1 MSQITRCPSCATSFK
16 VVADQLRISEGWVR
30 CGQCKEV
37 FDASAHLLP
46 VAPAAL
52 LPDVSLTDTRPPPAP
67 TARKSDAARAWGG
80 GSAPPSTPAWE
91 ATAQAAPAAVD
102 TAYPAARADGG
113 DRHTGTSHPM
123 AAAPVAPVMPVLDIP
138 APAVPAFLA
147 VGAAAS
153 EENRLNLT
161 PEAPFSWGPAPAR
174 RPPEATDHSPSR
186 PGQEVGAPVMDE
198 VAEKPM
204 PDVAVGFPGEDVPLP
219 ASVLGGDVEAAGGLR
234 GGYELPAADP
244 DDSISLPDL
253 VTPGAEADG
262 SSVEEPSKARV
273 DLARRSLL
281 SPEPVHA
288 ASGDAPSELH
298 GAAPD
303 APSVAPAQLPS
314 VDFVQLPAE
323 DEALV
328 ALALV
333 ADDSPASVLQARV
346 RTPASG
352 RADEEA
358 RDEGGGGDAGP
369 EVSFVVD
376 ARRKA
381 FWRKPA
387 VRVALLLVLLVLIV
401 GLLLQVAVQERDR
414 IAAVDARAK
423 PWLLQLCEPLQCEI
437 APQRQI
443 ADVVIDSSSF
453 TKARG
458 DSYQLALAMKSK
470 ADIPLAMPAVELT
483 LTDAQDQPVL
493 RRVLL
498 PADMAAPAELPARGE
513 WSTSVSVIVT
523 TGGAR
528 VAGYRLLA
536 FYP

>member
-1 MSQITRCPSCATSFK
+1 
-16 VVADQLRISEGWVR
+16 
-30 CGQCKEV
+30 
-37 FDASAHLLP
+37 
-46 VAPAAL
+46 
-52 LPDVSLTDTRPPPAP
+52 
-67 TARKSDAARAWGG
+67 
-80 GSAPPSTPAWE
+80 
-91 ATAQAAPAAVD
+91 
-102 TAYPAARADGG
+102 
-113 DRHTGTSHPM
+113 M
-123 AAAPVAPVMPVLDIP
+123 AAAPGAPAMPVLDIP

-273 DLARRSLL
+273 DLANRSLP
-281 SPEPVHA
+281 PEPVLA
-288 ASGDAPSELH
+288 AAGEAPSELH

-303 APSVAPAQLPS
+303 APSAALAQLPS

-387 VRVALLLVLLVLIV
+387 VRLSLIH
-401 GLLLQVAVQERDR
+401 
-414 IAAVDARAK
+414 I
-423 PWLLQLCEPLQCEI
+423 
-437 APQRQI
+437 
-443 ADVVIDSSSF
+443 
-453 TKARG
+453 
-458 DSYQLALAMKSK
+458 
-470 ADIPLAMPAVELT
+470 
-483 LTDAQDQPVL
+483 
-493 RRVLL
+493 
-498 PADMAAPAELPARGE
+498 
-513 WSTSVSVIVT
+513 
-523 TGGAR
+523 
-528 VAGYRLLA
+528 
-536 FYP
+536 

>member
-1 MSQITRCPSCATSFK
+1 
-16 VVADQLRISEGWVR
+16 
-30 CGQCKEV
+30 
-37 FDASAHLLP
+37 
-46 VAPAAL
+46 
-52 LPDVSLTDTRPPPAP
+52 
-67 TARKSDAARAWGG
+67 
-80 GSAPPSTPAWE
+80 
-91 ATAQAAPAAVD
+91 
-102 TAYPAARADGG
+102 
-113 DRHTGTSHPM
+113 M
-123 AAAPVAPVMPVLDIP
+123 AAAPGAPAMPVLDIP

-153 EENRLNLT
+153 EENGLNLT
-161 PEAPFSWGPAPAR
+161 PEAPFSWGPAPEH

-186 PGQEVGAPVMDE
+186 PGQEIGAPVMDE

-204 PDVAVGFPGEDVPLP
+204 PHVAVGFPGEDVPLP
-219 ASVLGGDVEAAGGLR
+219 ASVLGGGVEAAGGLR

-253 VTPGAEADG
+253 VTPGVEADG

-273 DLARRSLL
+273 DLAKRSLP
-281 SPEPVHA
+281 PEPVHA
-288 ASGDAPSELH
+288 AGGDAPSELH

-498 PADMAAPAELPARGE
+498 PADMTAPVELPARGE

-523 TGGAR
+523 TGGSR